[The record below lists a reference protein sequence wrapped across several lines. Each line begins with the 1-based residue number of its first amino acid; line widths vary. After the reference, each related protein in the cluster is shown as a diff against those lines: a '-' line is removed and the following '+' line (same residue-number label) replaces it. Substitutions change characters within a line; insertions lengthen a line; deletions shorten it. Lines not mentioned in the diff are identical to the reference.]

1 MMGYWI
7 PNRRVILLFVIRKSV
22 IDYLPANVRKSL
34 RKPATAKKF
43 LEIPCRPTAP
53 PFRRPERASLH
64 PGESLREV
72 LNLKKC
78 LFRPSEIFQRRE
90 NICFGLLKTFRDA
103 KTFVSTFWNVSETW
117 KHLFRPSEKFQRREN
132 ICFDLLKSFRDVKIF
147 VLGFWKVS
155 EI

>member
-1 MMGYWI
+1 M
-7 PNRRVILLFVIRKSV
+7 

-34 RKPATAKKF
+34 RKLATAKKF

-78 LFRPSEIFQRRE
+78 LFKAYVALQKGK
-90 NICFGLLKTFRDA
+90 NICFIAYVALQKGK
-103 KTFVSTFWNVSETW
+103 
-117 KHLFRPSEKFQRREN
+117 N
-132 ICFDLLKSFRDVKIF
+132 ICFRVYVALQK
-147 VLGFWKVS
+147 G
-155 EI
+155 